1 MRIYV
6 AGPMTGYPELN
17 FPAFHAAA
25 ASLRADGHHVEN
37 PAEIN
42 ADPKADW
49 TDCMFADLLALTGCD
64 AIYLLNGWQQSP
76 GAQIERLWALRTGKE
91 IIYASEAVECS

>member
-6 AGPMTGYPELN
+6 AGPMTGYTDLN

-25 ASLRADGHHVEN
+25 AVLRAAGHHVEN

-49 TDCMFADLLALTGCD
+49 TACMFKDLEALTTCD
-64 AIYLLNGWQQSP
+64 AILLLDGWQKSP
-76 GAQIERLWALRTGKE
+76 GAQIERLWAIRTSKE
-91 IIYASEAVECS
+91 VMYETESVTCL